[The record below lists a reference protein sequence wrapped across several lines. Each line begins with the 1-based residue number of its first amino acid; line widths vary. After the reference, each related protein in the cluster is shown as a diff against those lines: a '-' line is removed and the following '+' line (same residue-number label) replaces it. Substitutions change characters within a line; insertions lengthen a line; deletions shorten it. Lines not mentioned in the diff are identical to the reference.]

1 MFTQSFPAPGAGNPH
16 DTEKEGQDSKK
27 VSALKAISNPADDY
41 VGLLAEH
48 PSSTDHAE
56 HVTGA
61 EPFPKL
67 TRSVT
72 TSPPIK
78 PNLKSANTTPGAV
91 PTLKSLDKP
100 TPPLPEP
107 DFIAPKPAVKQ
118 RYVSAG
124 GNTPLSER
132 EEIPGPAFH
141 PTTPSPLPRECLPI
155 SEEEL
160 EAGLRDK
167 EWIRRH
173 FGEAAVAVTFK
184 GRRSSDENE
193 ARDSKNGSKRT
204 SGRKSNESDRGTP
217 SDKRDRTSS
226 GAGKREKLKRM
237 FSRKNSNTET
247 EY

>member
-1 MFTQSFPAPGAGNPH
+1 MFTQSFPAPGAGNPR
-16 DTEKEGQDSKK
+16 DTEKESQDSKK
-27 VSALKAISNPADDY
+27 VSTLKATSDPADDY
-41 VGLLAEH
+41 VGLLSEH

-56 HVTGA
+56 HVTGT

-72 TSPPIK
+72 TSPPSK
-78 PNLKSANTTPGAV
+78 PALKSANTTPGAV
-91 PTLKSLDKP
+91 PTQKTLNKP

-173 FGEAAVAVTFK
+173 FGEAAVALMFK

-193 ARDSKNGSKRT
+193 ACDSKNGSKRT